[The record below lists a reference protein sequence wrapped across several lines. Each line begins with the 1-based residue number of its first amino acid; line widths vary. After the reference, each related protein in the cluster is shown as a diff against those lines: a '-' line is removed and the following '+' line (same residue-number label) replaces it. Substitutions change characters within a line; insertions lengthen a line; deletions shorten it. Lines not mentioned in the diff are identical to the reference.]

1 MSNIKCN
8 SLTKNQFPNENLIA
22 NIKLDEDEIILQK
35 WKVNLIFILKLIL
48 LIIQIFNI
56 QYVR

>member
-1 MSNIKCN
+1 MSIIKCN